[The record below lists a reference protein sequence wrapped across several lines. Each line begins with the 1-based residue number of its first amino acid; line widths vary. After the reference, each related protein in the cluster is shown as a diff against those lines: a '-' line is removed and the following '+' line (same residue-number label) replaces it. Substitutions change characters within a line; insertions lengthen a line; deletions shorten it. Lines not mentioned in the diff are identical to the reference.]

1 MNIINNKA
9 IKAIKNMSLDDK
21 MLLFGNM
28 CMAIGVTG
36 LIIAVGILIAID
48 FGIIQFCIYIF
59 ISLAACGY
67 ITCEIVSERKYK
79 KKLYGQ
85 N

>member
-1 MNIINNKA
+1 MSIINSKA
-9 IKAIKNMSLDDK
+9 IKAIKNMPLDDK

-28 CMAIGVTG
+28 YMTIGIIG
-36 LIIAVGILIAID
+36 LIITIGILIAIE

-59 ISLAACGY
+59 ISLAAYGY
-67 ITCEIVSERKYK
+67 ITCEIASERKYR

>member
-1 MNIINNKA
+1 
-9 IKAIKNMSLDDK
+9 MSLNDK
-21 MLLFGNM
+21 ILLFGNI
-28 CMAIGVTG
+28 CIVIGVTG
-36 LIIAVGILIAID
+36 LIIVIGILVAID

-67 ITCEIVSERKYK
+67 ITCEIASERKDK

>member
-1 MNIINNKA
+1 MNNKA

-21 MLLFGNM
+21 IMLFGNI
-28 CMAIGVTG
+28 CMAIGVMG
-36 LIIAVGILIAID
+36 LIIAIGILIAID

-67 ITCEIVSERKYK
+67 ITCEIASERKYK